1 MRIRGLSRLAG
12 ISLALVVGM
21 VFTACSSTP
30 KASTTTTTGK
40 SSATVPADLSVKS
53 FNVSFTE
60 MPKLKPLAAAGK
72 GLVGVILPD
81 TTSSTRYVDFDAPY
95 LTEAFQMA
103 GYSSSDFKIDNAQGV
118 DATELADAQ
127 ADVAL
132 GAKVLVFDP
141 IDSTVG
147 AQVQSYAASH
157 GVAVISYDRATFTG
171 TNTYYVSFDN
181 NLVGK
186 LIGQGFESCVASW
199 GVSSPKV
206 FELDGGEDTDPNA
219 VSFAQGYNSVIWNST
234 TTPLT
239 AGLTNSKGYTLIGD
253 QITPGW
259 VNATGATIFTQQF
272 TAHPTINA
280 TVEANDGLAEAVV
293 TDLKN
298 KGVGPKKIPT
308 TGQDAT
314 LQGMENILQGYQC
327 GSVYKAVY
335 QEAQDAVTL
344 ATILRAGQTPPAA
357 LVNSTTT
364 PPKGVTGSAQPASLL
379 TPVWVNAS
387 NMASTVI
394 KDKFISATTLCT
406 AVGTSVCSAA
416 GITP

>member
-12 ISLALVVGM
+12 ISLAVVVGM
-21 VFTACSSTP
+21 VFTACSSSP
-30 KASTTTTTGK
+30 KTASTTTTK
-40 SSATVPADLSVKS
+40 ASASVPADLTVKS
-53 FNVSFTE
+53 FNVNFTE
-60 MPKLKPLAAAGK
+60 MPKLKPLATAGT

-95 LTEAFQMA
+95 LKEAFQMA

-147 AQVQSYAASH
+147 AQVQSYASSH

-181 NLVGK
+181 NQVGK
-186 LIGQGFESCVASW
+186 LIGQGFEACVSSW
-199 GVSSPKV
+199 GVASPKV

-219 VSFAQGYNSVIWNST
+219 VSFAQGYNSVIWNSV
-234 TTPLT
+234 TTPLK

-335 QEAQDAVTL
+335 QEAQDAVAL
-344 ATILRAGQTPPAA
+344 ATILRDGKTPPAA

-364 PPKGVTGSAQPASLL
+364 PPTGVTGTAQPASLL
-379 TPVWVNAS
+379 TPVWVNAT

-394 KDKFISATTLCT
+394 KDKFISASTLCT
-406 AVGTSVCSAA
+406 AVGSSVCSAA
-416 GITP
+416 NITP